1 MKRNEALEF
10 LRENV
15 ASWQRF
21 ADKAETPQGRALASD
36 MLKTIASLKQEALNR
51 DE

>member
-10 LRENV
+10 LRENEV
-15 ASWQRF
+15 SWQRF
-21 ADKAETPQGRALASD
+21 ADKAETPQDRALASD
-36 MLKTIASLKQEALNR
+36 MLKTIAALKQEGLNR